1 MRPQL
6 TRSGWGY
13 QHPWQHTP
21 ERPISRISTHFRPRL
36 PRTFS
41 STTSLRTIGAWSAPG
56 LGHPRRHLRSTAAQ
70 GGLACSALR
79 ALNRNRPRG
88 RISRRAQ
95 TTRLSGPR
103 VAFLLLRRQDP
114 PARHFTGSLRDRE
127 EDLWPSGIYLWLPF
141 ANTDGEFRAQRG
153 YKRQPRATCRAGPTV
168 WTLTPHATAV
178 TCPTK
183 LYTA

>member
-6 TRSGWGY
+6 TRSAGSC

-21 ERPISRISTHFRPRL
+21 ERSISRISTPFRPRL
-36 PRTFS
+36 PRTSS
-41 STTSLRTIGAWSAPG
+41 STTSLRTIGAWSAPR

-103 VAFLLLRRQDP
+103 VAFLLLRRRDSL
-114 PARHFTGSLRDRE
+114 ARHFTGSLWDRE
-127 EDLWPSGIYLWLPF
+127 EDLWPSGIYPWPPF
-141 ANTDGEFRAQRG
+141 SSTDGEFRAERG
-153 YKRQPRATCRAGPTV
+153 YKRQPRAT
-168 WTLTPHATAV
+168 
-178 TCPTK
+178 
-183 LYTA
+183 